1 MNYETVARV
10 ADEMRKSD
18 PVGRNPSVRKVFARA
33 GGDYNQVAEHM
44 RTWRAQQPLG
54 PAAAPPELTTN
65 LLKALR
71 DEIAHHRG
79 AAASDQARELEECRE
94 ELEDLR
100 REYALSLAGKRELE
114 QQVALVAAER
124 ERLAAD
130 GVNLSMAVEKLQEQ
144 LATERAVAEGARIDL
159 AQTRLKASSDAEL
172 VTMLRSELDV
182 RRSEID
188 AERGGRVDAERQ
200 LAGATAAMEA
210 QAANIADLQ
219 GRLQAVESARSAAQ
233 ASLDAERSLRFGAE
247 RERDVA
253 LERVAAAVARADYLL
268 EREDEIRNHT
278 RRHSKST

>member
-18 PVGRNPSVRKVFARA
+18 PAGRNPSVRKVFACA

-79 AAASDQARELEECRE
+79 AAASEQARELEECRE

-100 REYALSLAGKRELE
+100 REYALSLAGKREAEL
-114 QQVALVAAER
+114 QLAQVTAER

-130 GVNLSMAVEKLQEQ
+130 SGNLAATVGKLQDQ
-144 LATERAVAEGARIDL
+144 LATERTTTESARIDL
-159 AQTRLKASSDAEL
+159 AQTRLKASGDAEL
-172 VTMLRSELDV
+172 VVTLRAELEA
-182 RRSEID
+182 RRAEIEAERSARID
-188 AERGGRVDAERQ
+188 AERN
-200 LAGATAAMEA
+200 LAATTAALEA
-210 QAANIADLQ
+210 HAANVSDLQ
-219 GRLQAVESARSAAQ
+219 GRLQVVESARAAVQ

-253 LERVAAAVARADYLL
+253 LERVAAAVARAEDLSA
-268 EREDEIRNHT
+268 REVALRQG
-278 RRHSKST
+278 

>member
-10 ADEMRKSD
+10 ADDLWKSD
-18 PVGRNPSVRKVFARA
+18 PSGRNPSVRRVYARA

-54 PAAAPPELTTN
+54 PAAAPPELTLN

-114 QQVALVAAER
+114 QQLVQVTTER
-124 ERLAAD
+124 ERLVAD
-130 GVNLSMAVEKLQEQ
+130 GSNLTAAVEKLQEQ
-144 LATERAVAEGARIDL
+144 LASERSAAEGARIDL
-159 AQTRLKASSDAEL
+159 AQTRLKASGDAEL
-172 VTMLRSELDV
+172 VTTLRSELDG

-188 AERGGRVDAERQ
+188 AERCGRVDAERK
-200 LAGATAAMEA
+200 LAAATAALEA
-210 QAANIADLQ
+210 QAVSTADLQ
-219 GRLQAVESARSAAQ
+219 VRLQTAESARAALQ
-233 ASLDAERSLRFGAE
+233 ASFDAERSLRFGAE

-253 LERVAAAVARADYLL
+253 LERVAAAVARAEDLQN
-268 EREDEIRNHT
+268 RESELRNSAGAH
-278 RRHSKST
+278 R

>member
-10 ADEMRKSD
+10 ADELRKAE
-18 PVGRNPSVRKVFARA
+18 PNGRNPSVRKVFARV
-33 GGDYNQVAEHM
+33 GGDYNHVAEHL

-100 REYALSLAGKRELE
+100 REYALSLAGKREVE
-114 QQVALVAAER
+114 QQLAQVNAER

-130 GVNLSMAVEKLQEQ
+130 SQNLAATVGKLQDQ
-144 LATERAVAEGARIDL
+144 LATERATAESARIDL
-159 AQTRLKASSDAEL
+159 AQTRLKASGDAEL
-172 VTMLRSELDV
+172 VGTLRAELEA
-182 RRSEID
+182 RRTEIEAERRGRID
-188 AERGGRVDAERQ
+188 AERN
-200 LAGATAAMEA
+200 LAAATAAFEA
-210 QAANIADLQ
+210 QAANVSDLQ
-219 GRLQAVESARSAAQ
+219 GRLQTVESARAAVQ

-253 LERVAAAVARADYLL
+253 LERMAAAVARA
-268 EREDEIRNHT
+268 EDLSARDAAL
-278 RRHSKST
+278 RQV

>member
-54 PAAAPPELTTN
+54 PAAAPPELTTT

-71 DEIAHHRG
+71 DEISHHRG
-79 AAASDQARELEECRE
+79 AAAGEQARELEECRE

-114 QQVALVAAER
+114 QQVALVAVER
-124 ERLAAD
+124 ERLAAE
-130 GVNLSMAVEKLQEQ
+130 GINLSMAVDKLQEQ

-159 AQTRLKASSDAEL
+159 AQTRLKASGDAEL
-172 VTMLRSELDV
+172 VTTLRSELDV

-200 LAGATAAMEA
+200 LAGATAALEA

-253 LERVAAAVARADYLL
+253 LERVAAAVARAEDLL
-268 EREDEIRNHT
+268 SRESVLRNSAAAH
-278 RRHSKST
+278 R

>member
-18 PVGRNPSVRKVFARA
+18 PAGRNPSVRKVFARA

-100 REYALSLAGKRELE
+100 REHALSLAGKRELE
-114 QQVALVAAER
+114 QHVALVAAER

-159 AQTRLKASSDAEL
+159 AQTRLKASGDAEL
-172 VTMLRSELDV
+172 VTTLRSELDV

-188 AERGGRVDAERQ
+188 AERGGRVDAERK

-210 QAANIADLQ
+210 QAANNADLQ

-253 LERVAAAVARADYLL
+253 LERVAAAVARAEDLL
-268 EREDEIRNHT
+268 SRESVLRNSAVAH
-278 RRHSKST
+278 R

>member
-18 PVGRNPSVRKVFARA
+18 PAGRNPSVRKVFARA

-79 AAASDQARELEECRE
+79 AAASEQARELEECRE

-114 QQVALVAAER
+114 QQVALAAAER

-130 GVNLSMAVEKLQEQ
+130 GINLSMAVEKLQEQ

-159 AQTRLKASSDAEL
+159 AQTRLKASGDAEL
-172 VTMLRSELDV
+172 VTTLRSELDV
-182 RRSEID
+182 RRSEIE

-200 LAGATAAMEA
+200 LAGATAALEA
-210 QAANIADLQ
+210 QAANIADLL

-253 LERVAAAVARADYLL
+253 LERVAAAVARAEDLMS
-268 EREDEIRNHT
+268 RESVLRNSAAAH
-278 RRHSKST
+278 R

>member
-10 ADEMRKSD
+10 ADDLRKAD
-18 PVGRNPSVRKVFARA
+18 PSGRNPSVRKVYARA

-54 PAAAPPELTTN
+54 PAAAPPELTLN

-124 ERLAAD
+124 ERLAA
-130 GVNLSMAVEKLQEQ
+130 S
-144 LATERAVAEGARIDL
+144 TCRW
-159 AQTRLKASSDAEL
+159 
-172 VTMLRSELDV
+172 RSRSCRNSW
-182 RRSEID
+182 RRSGRRPR
-188 AERGGRVDAERQ
+188 ARGSTWPRPGSRPP
-200 LAGATAAMEA
+200 AMP
-210 QAANIADLQ
+210 NW
-219 GRLQAVESARSAAQ
+219 
-233 ASLDAERSLRFGAE
+233 
-247 RERDVA
+247 
-253 LERVAAAVARADYLL
+253 
-268 EREDEIRNHT
+268 
-278 RRHSKST
+278 